1 MKNTNRETLRAKLKR
16 QEIRLTAEHEER
28 LRINRMLYDNQMDRH
43 KENLSRYVKEA
54 RETVLEQF
62 RKDAYVR
69 ELESRVEMLEGLV
82 SYASRGSPVELPD
95 TAGIGDMSINE
106 ARAAGL
112 MPKE

>member
-1 MKNTNRETLRAKLKR
+1 MKNANRETLRAKLKR
-16 QEIRLTAEHEER
+16 QEIRLTSEHEER

-43 KENLSRYVKEA
+43 QENLSRYVKEA

-69 ELESRVEMLEGLV
+69 ELESQVEMLRGLV
-82 SYASRGSPVELPD
+82 SHASRGSPVDLPD
-95 TAGIGDMSINE
+95 TTDIGDMSINE

-112 MPKE
+112 LPKE